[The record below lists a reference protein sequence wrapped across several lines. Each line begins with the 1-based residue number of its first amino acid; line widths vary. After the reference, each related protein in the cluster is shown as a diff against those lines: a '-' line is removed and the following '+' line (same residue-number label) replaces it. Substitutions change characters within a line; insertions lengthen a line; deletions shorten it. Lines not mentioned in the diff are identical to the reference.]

1 MSSKSPEIKSS
12 AFLHSG
18 TPNASS
24 NSPSASPAT
33 VPAVDGAATASSCPS
48 FSFSSSSRLPPACFT
63 WHSDPNYFATKT
75 LVFYLKFSSNIYCN
89 RSSVPKSKRTMFKPQ
104 HFVDLQENS
113 SFGDQNSW
121 LSGKVDSSPT
131 NCRIQ
136 SSLSNST
143 ANGNVGRILYN
154 DLVEMIPLVQSLI
167 VILSLSVLEWI
178 CI

>member
-1 MSSKSPEIKSS
+1 
-12 AFLHSG
+12 
-18 TPNASS
+18 
-24 NSPSASPAT
+24 
-33 VPAVDGAATASSCPS
+33 
-48 FSFSSSSRLPPACFT
+48 
-63 WHSDPNYFATKT
+63 
-75 LVFYLKFSSNIYCN
+75 
-89 RSSVPKSKRTMFKPQ
+89 MFKPQ